1 MDLTN
6 LLPDLTP
13 LLIEALALIL
23 TSAIAAAALMVR
35 KHFGVQVG
43 QALQRDLHTALM
55 SGIRAALEDGREAA
69 ADVLINEAI
78 QHARESVPDAIK
90 ALKPT
95 EAVLQRLARGKI
107 AEAVR
112 RARE

>member
-6 LLPDLTP
+6 LFPDLTP

-23 TSAIAAAALMVR
+23 SSAIAAAALAVR

-55 SGIRAALEDGREAA
+55 SGIKAALEDGREAA
-69 ADVLINEAI
+69 ADVLVDEAI
-78 QHARESVPDAIK
+78 RHARESVPDAFQ
-90 ALKPT
+90 ALKPS
-95 EAVLQRLARGKI
+95 EAVLRRLARGKI

-112 RARE
+112 QVRE